1 MNNNSIILSVI
12 VPCFNSG
19 IFLRE
24 CIDSIVSS
32 KINSCVEVIIVD
44 DGSTDNITIHTLEK
58 CMSLDNIV
66 VERLQCNHGVQYAR
80 NIGIAKS
87 KGKFLMTLDS
97 DDKLNNNIDGGS
109 YIDEAVKVLEIDDD
123 VAFVH
128 CYSEMFG
135 EYSGMTISSYPLNE
149 DLILS
154 KHHVPTSIIYRK
166 SDLVTGDNYLIGVKK
181 WQDWAFGVKL
191 LANRWTKNLTN
202 KIYSITKPH
211 HQYRVHSKWL
221 RISYSNINE
230 YEMTLMTIMD
240 SILYFQYFWGME
252 SAEEIAKTVIS
263 MKPSKIDELCRIAN
277 HDVGLARKIIR
288 ERKFRF
294 VSSNVGNQI
303 P

>member
-87 KGKFLMTLDS
+87 NGKFLMTLDS
-97 DDKLNNNIDGGS
+97 DDKLNNNIDGG
-109 YIDEAVKVLEIDDD
+109 
-123 VAFVH
+123 
-128 CYSEMFG
+128 
-135 EYSGMTISSYPLNE
+135 YSGMTISSYPLNE

-288 ERKFRF
+288 ERKFRL
-294 VSSNVGNQI
+294 VSSNVGNKI